1 MILWCSLVRLKAS
14 SVSSVSEEQ
23 HYNTSITISSSLPE
37 HHHYQSNIK
46 ATSLYEPPPSM
57 QISLLAAWQSLAQ
70 RLGVQSVIP
79 IVRYIHW
86 LFEIL
91 MASLLFEIYPLLSL
105 LRFFQ
110 GYCWAGRKGNWRFI
124 CSCDQQVI
132 VVFQWTSV
140 LPFSASVYLYWSWI
154 RGALTHHV
162 G

>member
-110 GYCWAGRKGNWRFI
+110 GYCWAGWKGN

-132 VVFQWTSV
+132 KSFNELQFYHFW
-140 LPFSASVYLYWSWI
+140 PHLYWSWI